1 MITWVSDDGFLSSYI
16 IVSYL
21 AILQLHGKTFL
32 RYFHDDGQYHKI
44 VVDFIEIKL
53 LNSGDIYM
61 KVPQKCLQYLAVLFL
76 LYLFY
81 DL

>member
-1 MITWVSDDGFLSSYI
+1 MRLYDRQDHNIQRMISYTVWMITWVSDDGFLSSYI

-44 VVDFIEIKL
+44 VVDFNRNKT
-53 LNSGDIYM
+53 
-61 KVPQKCLQYLAVLFL
+61 A
-76 LYLFY
+76 
-81 DL
+81 